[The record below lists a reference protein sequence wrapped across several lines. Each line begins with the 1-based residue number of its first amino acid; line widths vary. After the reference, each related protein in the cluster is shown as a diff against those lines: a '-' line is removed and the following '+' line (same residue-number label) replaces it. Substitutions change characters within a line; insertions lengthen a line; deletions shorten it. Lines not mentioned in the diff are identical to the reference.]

1 MQDGDKQINFQGP
14 SFSGMEPSYKL
25 PDNIALITIQYCMS
39 LKMGKFSFDWHTYGK
54 AEVSKQIIEAIDMEK
69 KTVVYKLIGGDA
81 MELYKS
87 FTAILHVDTKSEN
100 NLVRWT
106 FEYEKMNEGIQ
117 DPTNYM
123 DFLVK
128 VTKDIETH
136 HLQQ

>member
-1 MQDGDKQINFQGP
+1 
-14 SFSGMEPSYKL
+14 
-25 PDNIALITIQYCMS
+25 
-39 LKMGKFSFDWHTYGK
+39 GK

>member
-1 MQDGDKQINFQGP
+1 
-14 SFSGMEPSYKL
+14 ME
-25 PDNIALITIQYCMS
+25 N
-39 LKMGKFSFDWHTYGK
+39 
-54 AEVSKQIIEAIDMEK
+54 
-69 KTVVYKLIGGDA
+69 KTVVYKLIEGDI

-87 FTAILHVDTKSEN
+87 FTVILHVDTKGEN
-100 NLVRWT
+100 NLVTWT

-117 DPTNYM
+117 DPTNIM